1 MVFSRSFRK
10 FFCIKFVVY
19 KFSSPNS
26 GFLFIFF
33 RAMFAINFV
42 IRKQFKSISGLVMG
56 RVRYLLL
63 LGFTNTTNSTFATNP
78 ISYIDLFTNKILW
91 PIIFNQIRCVWLTLL
106 VNKSWRK
113 KKKIFKNLKCFWTN
127 SFEFKIKP
135 PFNIHLHPLIYLE

>member
-1 MVFSRSFRK
+1 
-10 FFCIKFVVY
+10 
-19 KFSSPNS
+19 
-26 GFLFIFF
+26 
-33 RAMFAINFV
+33 
-42 IRKQFKSISGLVMG
+42 MG

-106 VNKSWRK
+106 VNKSWRE
-113 KKKIFKNLKCFWTN
+113 KKKIFKNLKYFWTN